1 VSKRSEWDETEAVTA
16 VTSPAG
22 WHPVDPVSLVAGLIA
37 VGIAVLS
44 QLDVDVDG
52 AIVVAA
58 VLVAAG
64 LAGLVAALRRDD
76 A

>member
-1 VSKRSEWDETEAVTA
+1 VSKRSEWDETEAGTA
-16 VTSPAG
+16 VTSHAG

-76 A
+76 G